1 MVQVGDMVSMGMP
14 LYELIDVP
22 TSLAKKAKR
31 EVQFGLPEEY
41 LNIISSGDSIYFSSA
56 QSDVNIYT

>member
-22 TSLAKKAKR
+22 TSLSKKAKR

-41 LNIISSGDSIYFSSA
+41 LNLVSM
-56 QSDVNIYT
+56 

>member
-1 MVQVGDMVSMGMP
+1 MP

-22 TSLAKKAKR
+22 TSLSKKAKR

-41 LNIISSGDSIYFSSA
+41 LNLISM
-56 QSDVNIYT
+56 